1 MKLSSIILLVLFITS
16 CGEPNT
22 KQVLNSQGNNPENV
36 KLSNQSE
43 FRVYEWEHKGH
54 TYIIIDR
61 AHGSGIAHAGHCP
74 CGK

>member
-1 MKLSSIILLVLFITS
+1 MKLNSFILFLILLTS
-16 CGEPNT
+16 CSEPNT
-22 KQVLNSQGNNPENV
+22 KQVLNNRNNPQGI

-54 TYIIIDR
+54 TYLIIDR
-61 AHGSGIAHAGHCP
+61 AHGSGITHAGHCP

>member
-1 MKLSSIILLVLFITS
+1 MKLSSILLFVLFITS

-22 KQVLNSQGNNPENV
+22 KQVVNDSNNPQTV
-36 KLSNQSE
+36 RLTNQSE

-54 TYIIIDR
+54 TYIVIDR
-61 AHGSGIAHAGHCP
+61 AHGSGITHAGHCP